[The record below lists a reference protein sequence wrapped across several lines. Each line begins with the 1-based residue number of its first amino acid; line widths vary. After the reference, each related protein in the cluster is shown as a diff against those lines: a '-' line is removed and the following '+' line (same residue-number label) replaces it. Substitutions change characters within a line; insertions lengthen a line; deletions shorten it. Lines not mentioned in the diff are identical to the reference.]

1 MSLKSELRSA
11 TRPEL
16 FIDCAKRAQKTPN
29 DPNLIV
35 VEQFAVMAR
44 AVFKDIDKQTGK
56 VFTAFYEVA
65 HHVAQ
70 GTRLLKAFYN
80 AAGYGFAQLPKTDT
94 HHLEFWP
101 LFFEKIAPL
110 LRGDPHL
117 CAIVAR
123 DVMQQALP
131 TLAWSTKQT
140 APKIETASAIIH
152 ALGNMPDVV
161 TTLDNTLVR
170 DIVRAHIKADGGV
183 IEAAQRLTKLRSAAP
198 FLDAISHIENEA
210 GVHVV
215 TRPAEV
221 KRNPTDTHKQ
231 TGLFT
236 CEFNRASASVA
247 VYDVTFR
254 HDKYHNDLILEHAG
268 DCMKYTDVIADV
280 LFDYASVPL
289 PHQKWV
295 TEIAENTAL
304 ELSN

>member
-11 TRPEL
+11 TRSEQ
-16 FIDCAKRAQKTPN
+16 FVDCAKRALKAGE
-29 DPNLIV
+29 DSNLIM
-35 VEQFAVMAR
+35 VEQFATMAR
-44 AVFKDIDKQTGK
+44 AVFKDMDKQTGK
-56 VFTAFYEVA
+56 VFAAFYDVA
-65 HHVAQ
+65 HHPSQ

-80 AAGYGFAQLPKTDT
+80 AAGYGLAQLSKTDT

-101 LFFEKIAPL
+101 IFFEKIAPL

-117 CAIVAR
+117 RAIVAR

-131 TLAWSTKQT
+131 ALAGSTKQA
-140 APKIETASAIIH
+140 APKIETASAIIY

-161 TTLDNTLVR
+161 ATLDNNLVQ
-170 DIVRAHIKADGGV
+170 DIVRAHIKADGGA
-183 IEAAQRLTKLRSAAP
+183 IEAAQRLTKLRSASP
-198 FLDAISHIENEA
+198 FLEAISHIENEA
-210 GVHVV
+210 GVHIV

-231 TGLFT
+231 AGLFT
-236 CEFNRASASVA
+236 CEFNRVSASVA

-268 DCMKYTDVIADV
+268 DCMKYADVIADV